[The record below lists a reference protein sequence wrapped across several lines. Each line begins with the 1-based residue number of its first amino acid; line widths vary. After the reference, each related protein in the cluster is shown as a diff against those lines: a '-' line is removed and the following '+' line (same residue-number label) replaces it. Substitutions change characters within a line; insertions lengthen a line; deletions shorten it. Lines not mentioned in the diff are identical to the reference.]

1 MTKSQIEG
9 ILVKNMEDRMF
20 GYGDA
25 LYIQE
30 GAICISRLKD
40 WGWHYQDN
48 EGHNF
53 VFSLK
58 KDGFEWKATVEGKN
72 TGNVILTEV
81 EPTLIHDYYPESV
94 KCRVRYGNEKATH
107 PLSCNQ
113 SHRISLQRY
122 REDESHPVHLERNT
136 GYYPSWLVPLL
147 GSTSS
152 GKSCWLYALR
162 TMKVSTELR
171 KLVPCAFN
179 VDPTQSSVPL
189 RLEATQVGKE
199 HFVPVPILGE
209 KNEIQA
215 MVYFMDLAGEIGALE
230 DRGRLQVNMQASIR
244 SYASGLIV
252 MKDINDLDGKPNIG
266 NPTNL
271 LLQMAASGGLPPR
284 VCCVL
289 TGADQICKN
298 RELQERL
305 LFTEKSPV
313 FEALGS
319 MKDSTITKEKRKDNM
334 YMHMAIAADLLNRSG
349 VNPLQEKVACFIV
362 SSCTEITDSQGETS
376 RKLDF
381 SNAKNVELPAAYM
394 LEWLVDMQALKKG
407 RTGK

>member
-1 MTKSQIEG
+1 MNSQNVNG
-9 ILVKNMEDRMF
+9 KNGVFEI
-20 GYGDA
+20 GKA

-30 GAICISRLKD
+30 GAICISEKED

-58 KDGFEWKATVEGKN
+58 KGGFGWKAIVEGKN
-72 TGNVILTEV
+72 AGNVTLTEV
-81 EPTLIHDYYPESV
+81 EPTLINHCPESV

-107 PLSCNQ
+107 PLSRNQ
-113 SHRISLQRY
+113 NHRISLRRY
-122 REDESHPVHLERNT
+122 REDESQYVYLERNT

-147 GSTSS
+147 GATSS

-199 HFVPVPILGE
+199 RFVPVPIMGE
-209 KNEIQA
+209 KNEIRA
-215 MVYFMDLAGEIGALE
+215 MVYFVDLAGEIGALE
-230 DRGRLQVNMQASIR
+230 DRGNLQGNMQASIR

-252 MKDINDLDGKPNIG
+252 MRDVNDLNGKQNVG

-271 LLQMAASGGLPPR
+271 LLQMTASGGLPLR
-284 VCCVL
+284 VCFVL

-319 MKDSTITKEKRKDNM
+319 MEDSTVTKEKRKDNM
-334 YMHMAIAADLLNRSG
+334 YMHMAIAADLLNRGG
-349 VNPLQEKVACFIV
+349 VNPLKEKVACFIV
-362 SSCTEITDSQGETS
+362 SSCTEVTDSQGETS
-376 RKLDF
+376 KKLDF

-394 LEWLVDMQALKKG
+394 LEWLVNM
-407 RTGK
+407 